1 DPENAGL
8 QITDLATMTM
18 IANRALEQ
26 GYQVSTH
33 AIGDLANNI
42 VLIAYSSAFERSRN
56 RDPRFRIEHAQV
68 MRQSDIEWMGKLNVI
83 ASIQATHATSDMY
96 WAEDRL
102 GEDRLKGAYA
112 WRTMIEE
119 KVRIANGS
127 DFPVENANP
136 LWGFYA
142 AITRQDHKGWPDGG
156 WYKDQ
161 KLTREE
167 ALKSFTLDGAYA
179 GFEEDI
185 KGSIEVG
192 KWADLVI
199 LSKDIMT
206 VPAKEILNTKVLMTF
221 VGGTL
226 VYRAGR

>member
-1 DPENAGL
+1 
-8 QITDLATMTM
+8 
-18 IANRALEQ
+18 
-26 GYQVSTH
+26 
-33 AIGDLANNI
+33 
-42 VLIAYSSAFERSRN
+42 
-56 RDPRFRIEHAQV
+56 
-68 MRQSDIEWMGKLNVI
+68 
-83 ASIQATHATSDMY
+83 
-96 WAEDRL
+96 
-102 GEDRLKGAYA
+102 
-112 WRTMIEE
+112 MIEE

-221 VGGTL
+221 VGGTP